1 MKAEQLFEKFKVLN
15 EDYKDKMNIAKN
27 KADHSKEA
35 LAKEREKAIE
45 TFNKSKKSFEE
56 VFGKGE
62 PSKEFTNMNNLQKN
76 KENTSLKTQLQN
88 AYERVYDELKTLIN
102 LANGD
107 TLGISNKKQIND
119 DEYKTMVKRLFV
131 DIDKAAAIE
140 SRVPAKYNFEPYMPK
155 LRKQLQGESSM
166 HEIDSKTFPNT
177 KISGKLYARTDLFP
191 KVAKQN
197 DIYKDINYIYI
208 ELDKLR
214 KDKSLFEKRLEGLN
228 VFFKKF
234 NSINKPTQEQLE
246 EYKKNETIKE
256 VTMKKIR
263 EIEVKIRE
271 IEKKLKS
278 EEILNKKNI
287 SNYDQFNINK
297 KIDIELEKLENEKIR
312 LEKRLRTPKNEFIKK
327 ETEQTLKNIEQKIKE
342 LGQKYNGAIDKKKIV
357 HLDKFTGEDLDSI
370 DEIENVRK
378 NRKSFIKTLTDLGN
392 LIPSVKEKRNDI
404 TKDFEVADLKGSQDK
419 EKLSK
424 LNEISKKKFQ
434 DYISGNEKSGK
445 EESEE
450 ELEVSSKKLAK
461 ELEDLDSSNIKSK
474 NAQNHAQYQ
483 WQKENAKRKQN
494 EELNKAAGFN
504 NVDEVLDKAGIPSV
518 MVKKL
523 LGHSIK
529 FYGNIPSPAGGT
541 FDQLKGYL
549 VLADANK
556 IGGKDSKFVVNIDGK
571 DWYGYKIGK
580 QYRSVKIAETEETR
594 KMHEGEKDV
603 LFIYKATSDEKEKI
617 REVFDSKFKKA
628 SVKTTFKYFNY

>member
-1 MKAEQLFEKFKVLN
+1 MKAEQLFEKFKILN

-76 KENTSLKTQLQN
+76 KEITSVETQLQN

-107 TLGISNKKQIND
+107 ILGISNKKQISNE
-119 DEYKTMVKRLFV
+119 EYKAMVKRLFV

-140 SRVPAKYNFEPYMPK
+140 SRIPAKKDFKPYMPK
-155 LRKQLQGESSM
+155 LRKQLQGESSIDEN
-166 HEIDSKTFPNT
+166 EINSKTFPNE
-177 KISGKLYARTDLFP
+177 KIGNKLYAKTDLFP
-191 KVAKQN
+191 KVAKYE
-197 DIYKDINYIYI
+197 DIYKNT
-208 ELDKLR
+208 ENLDA
-214 KDKSLFEKRLEGLN
+214 
-228 VFFKKF
+228 
-234 NSINKPTQEQLE
+234 
-246 EYKKNETIKE
+246 
-256 VTMKKIR
+256 
-263 EIEVKIRE
+263 
-271 IEKKLKS
+271 
-278 EEILNKKNI
+278 
-287 SNYDQFNINK
+287 
-297 KIDIELEKLENEKIR
+297 ELEKLEGEKIN
-312 LEKRLRTPKNEFIKK
+312 LEKRLKTTKNEFVKK
-327 ETEQTLKNIEQKIKE
+327 GTEQTLKNIEQKIKE

-392 LIPSVKEKRNDI
+392 LIPSVMNKRKSKGALAGD
-404 TKDFEVADLKGSQDK
+404 TVDFTDFDVADEKGSADK
-419 EKLSK
+419 EKVKK
-424 LNEISKKKFQ
+424 LNELSRKKFNE
-434 DYISGNEKSGK
+434 YIAKGKEDKEDEDLEKS
-445 EESEE
+445 S
-450 ELEVSSKKLAK
+450 
-461 ELEDLDSSNIKSK
+461 EDLVKDTESLDSTNIKNK

-494 EELNKAAGFN
+494 EALNKAAGFN

-603 LFIYKATSDEKEKI
+603 LFIYKTTSDEKEKI
-617 REVFDSKFKKA
+617 RETFDDKFKKS
-628 SVKTTFKYFNY
+628 SVKTTFKCFNY

>member
-1 MKAEQLFEKFKVLN
+1 MKAEQLFEKFKILN

-35 LAKEREKAIE
+35 LDQERGKAIE
-45 TFNKSKKSFEE
+45 TFKKSRKAFEE
-56 VFGKGE
+56 VFGKS
-62 PSKEFTNMNNLQKN
+62 SKDPTLEFTNMNNFKKRAFDNWSEKKVLD
-76 KENTSLKTQLQN
+76 
-88 AYERVYDELKTLIN
+88 AAFERVYED
-102 LANGD
+102 LANVIK
-107 TLGISNKKQIND
+107 ISRNPKITQE
-119 DEYKTMVKRLFV
+119 EYKKATERLFV
-131 DIDKAAAIE
+131 DIDKAYTIE
-140 SRVPAKYNFEPYMPK
+140 KRIPAKIEYTPFMPE
-155 LRKQLQGESSM
+155 LRKNLQGLGNSNVSTQFGST
-166 HEIDSKTFPNT
+166 IFPVGD
-177 KISGKLYARTDLFP
+177 KGYARTDLFP
-191 KVAKQN
+191 KVIKFGDIPGTDTGMLDVAK
-197 DIYKDINYIYI
+197 
-208 ELDKLR
+208 ELAGENKTIISKL
-214 KDKSLFEKRLEGLN
+214 FKRL
-228 VFFKKF
+228 KKAKTVGDAKGF
-234 NSINKPTQEQLE
+234 DKG
-246 EYKKNETIKE
+246 
-256 VTMKKIR
+256 KI
-263 EIEVKIRE
+263 
-271 IEKKLKS
+271 
-278 EEILNKKNI
+278 
-287 SNYDQFNINK
+287 
-297 KIDIELEKLENEKIR
+297 IR
-312 LEKRLRTPKNEFIKK
+312 LEAFDNSDNNSVESKEDTAKSKAMVKLLIK
-327 ETEQTLKNIEQKIKE
+327 
-342 LGQKYNGAIDKKKIV
+342 
-357 HLDKFTGEDLDSI
+357 
-370 DEIENVRK
+370 
-378 NRKSFIKTLTDLGN
+378 LGN
-392 LIPSVKEKRNDI
+392 LIPSIKEKRNDI

-419 EKLSK
+419 DKLKK

-434 DYISGNEKSGK
+434 DYISGNGK

-450 ELEVSSKKLAK
+450 ELESSSKRFAK

-504 NVDEVLDKAGIPSV
+504 SVDEVLDKAGVPSV
-518 MVKKL
+518 MAKKL

-549 VLADANK
+549 VLSDANK

-628 SVKTTFKYFNY
+628 SVKTSHFNY